1 LRGSWPA
8 EQTPDPFAPA
18 PAVRETKEES
28 GIDCEITGLVGIY
41 SDPKHVILYTS
52 DGEGAGLAGRQTP
65 GMGAKNLLGLP
76 WRVAL
81 ALQGDGWVIRN
92 AIV

>member
-1 LRGSWPA
+1 
-8 EQTPDPFAPA
+8 
-18 PAVRETKEES
+18 
-28 GIDCEITGLVGIY
+28 
-41 SDPKHVILYTS
+41 LYTS